1 LKFAYIFLAHTNTN
15 ANSHTDTHTHTNSD
29 EGTSIYANLYVVK
42 FSYKI
47 QVKTERE
54 KMDLGMRSRMGCLLR
69 TTGTR
74 RTTTHSHTDTDRAY
88 TKEVLAKKDC
98 ACQFIL

>member
-1 LKFAYIFLAHTNTN
+1 LHTFSSLIQTQTQT
-15 ANSHTDTHTHTNSD
+15 HTQTHTHTNSD